1 MFQWKDTL
9 HEYLAAAIGSVLGAG
24 ISIPVCTFIGY
35 IYRTYAHST
44 KSWRSTVPVDTKW
57 LLKVAAARLWR
68 LPLREATTCLWRFHK
83 LRIWEI
89 FA

>member
-1 MFQWKDTL
+1 MGKLQNQFRIK
-9 HEYLAAAIGSVLGAG
+9 AN
-24 ISIPVCTFIGY
+24 
-35 IYRTYAHST
+35 RTYAHST
-44 KSWRSTVPVDTKW
+44 KSWRSTV
-57 LLKVAAARLWR
+57 LEAAARLWR

>member
-1 MFQWKDTL
+1 MRSLITYNDIFSEPIGKLVINELTL
-9 HEYLAAAIGSVLGAG
+9 KLLLVN
-24 ISIPVCTFIGY
+24 
-35 IYRTYAHST
+35 RTYAHST